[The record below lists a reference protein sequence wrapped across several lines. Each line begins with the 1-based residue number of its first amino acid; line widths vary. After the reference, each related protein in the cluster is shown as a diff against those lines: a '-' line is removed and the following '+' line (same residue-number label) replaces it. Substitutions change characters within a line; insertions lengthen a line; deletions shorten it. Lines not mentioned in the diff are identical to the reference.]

1 MRTSLAGK
9 PECALLLL
17 ASDFCL
23 NMHERRLE
31 ERRKINI
38 GSIGS
43 PAGFP
48 GDGVVPRQ
56 AHTSALLL
64 LFASELSL
72 CQHRREQSGRSAKLP
87 PPSHTAVER
96 VLFAPPKSFANPS
109 AEVSRIPQGP
119 CVSRSPK
126 PCELSFLGLQSQ
138 PQHNQRH
145 RQVKV
150 NPGLKVT
157 NPSYRPTDAPQ
168 LNDRIMSP

>member
-1 MRTSLAGK
+1 MG
-9 PECALLLL
+9 ALGPLP
-17 ASDFCL
+17 DF
-23 NMHERRLE
+23 LE
-31 ERRKINI
+31 TGI
-38 GSIGS
+38 
-43 PAGFP
+43 
-48 GDGVVPRQ
+48 VPRQ
-56 AHTSALLL
+56 AQTSALLL

-109 AEVSRIPQGP
+109 AAVSRIPPGP

-126 PCELSFLGLQSQ
+126 PCELSFLGLQPQ

-168 LNDRIMSP
+168 LNDRIVSS